1 MGLGPVL
8 RGVEGSWGWGLAD
21 GAVLLQLV
29 FKSCFVVLFVC
40 VCCVNDS
47 SMYVCL
53 PLLLYIL
60 CFIFYILF
68 FSLLVCV
75 HFNLPFV
82 YIFAVFSLKFRVH
95 FCSLFFLIL

>member
-21 GAVLLQLV
+21 RAVLLHSV
-29 FKSCFVVLFVC
+29 FKSCFVVVC

-47 SMYVCL
+47 GMYVCMS
-53 PLLLYIL
+53 LLLCIV

-68 FSLLVCV
+68 FLS
-75 HFNLPFV
+75 P
-82 YIFAVFSLKFRVH
+82 
-95 FCSLFFLIL
+95 